1 MSNYTTSKSVTTDPA
16 SWAPE
21 TRLVHGGT
29 LRSQFGET
37 SEAIFLTQGY
47 VYDSAEQAEARFKN
61 EDPGYQYSR
70 FANPTVSMLEERIRL
85 LEGPGA
91 EAARG
96 TATGMAA
103 VTAAILSCL
112 SEGDH
117 IVSARALFG
126 SCRYIVEDLCP
137 RFGIQST
144 LVDGRD
150 LDAWKAAVRPN
161 TKAFFFETPA
171 NPTLELVDI
180 AEVSKIAHA
189 AGAKVIVDNVF
200 ATPLLQRPMQHGAN
214 IVVYSATKHIDGQG
228 RCLGGL
234 VLCSAEFLKDHL
246 QDYIRQTGPSISPF
260 NAWVMLKGL
269 ETLSVRVRA
278 QCASAATIADALAGQ
293 ARIKRVLY
301 PLRTDHPQHDLARK
315 QMTGG
320 GQIVTFDLDGGKAET
335 FRFLNA
341 LKIARISN
349 NLGDA
354 KSLVTH
360 PATTTHQRLKPE
372 ARAELG
378 IGDGTVRLSVGLE
391 AAEDLIADLEG
402 ALTAAYA

>member
-1 MSNYTTSKSVTTDPA
+1 MSTYSTSKSVTTDPA

-150 LDAWKAAVRPN
+150 LDTWKAAVRPN

>member
-1 MSNYTTSKSVTTDPA
+1 MSTYSTSKSVTTDPA

>member
-1 MSNYTTSKSVTTDPA
+1 MSSPRITAEPA
-16 SWAPE
+16 TWSPE
-21 TRLVHGGT
+21 TQLVHGGT

-37 SEAIFLTQGY
+37 SEAIFLTQGF
-47 VYDSAEQAEARFKN
+47 VYTSAEQAEARFKN

-85 LEGPGA
+85 LEGA
-91 EAARG
+91 EEARG
-96 TATGMAA
+96 AASGMAA

-112 SEGDH
+112 NSGDH
-117 IVSARALFG
+117 IVAARAMFG
-126 SCRYIVEDLCP
+126 SCRYVVEDLCP
-137 RFGIQST
+137 RFGIAST

-150 LDAWKAAVRPN
+150 LSAWQAAVRPN
-161 TKAFFFETPA
+161 TKVFFFETPA

-180 AEVSKIAHA
+180 AAVSGLAHA
-189 AGAKVIVDNVF
+189 AGARVIVDNVF
-200 ATPLLQRPMQHGAN
+200 ATPMLQRPLQHGADV
-214 IVVYSATKHIDGQG
+214 VVYSATKHIDGQG

-234 VLCSAEFLKDHL
+234 VLASSAFVKDHL
-246 QDYIRQTGPSISPF
+246 HDFLRQTGPALSPF

-269 ETLSVRVRA
+269 ETLPIRVKA
-278 QCASAATIADALAGQ
+278 QCESAQRIADALASHN
-293 ARIKRVLY
+293 RIAQVLY
-301 PLRTDHPQHDLARK
+301 PGRDDHPQREIAKR
-315 QMTGG
+315 QMSAG
-320 GQIVTFDLDGGKAET
+320 GQVVTFVVEGGKAEA

-341 LKIARISN
+341 LQIIKISN

-378 IGDGTVRLSVGLE
+378 IGDGMVRLSVGLE
-391 AAEDLIADLEG
+391 SADDLITDLEQ
-402 ALTAAYA
+402 ALTASFA